1 MIERLPWSLSVL
13 ISRWRNRFRYLLA
26 AHRVYRNWWAWTLPK
41 FGVGVVLEL
50 RNGLRYLVRARTTD
64 LGTINDAVI
73 NNPYL
78 GGGILKLPK
87 DAVIVDVGANI
98 GDFCIQAAAAC
109 PDGQVFAIEP
119 IAENAS
125 MILVNQLLNGMSNIR
140 VLQAALGARNGEIEM
155 NRAGNAPSAYWGAT
169 GARTEK
175 VRLMSLAEMIR
186 ECKIEAI
193 DLLKLDCEGA
203 EWDILP
209 PCAEILPKVRQIGME
224 FHLSRGWT
232 AEKLASCLR
241 DRGYKV
247 KHTGGGW
254 NGILWATRD
263 DGGSIGSF
271 GNASS

>member
-1 MIERLPWSLSVL
+1 
-13 ISRWRNRFRYLLA
+13 
-26 AHRVYRNWWAWTLPK
+26 
-41 FGVGVVLEL
+41 
-50 RNGLRYLVRARTTD
+50 
-64 LGTINDAVI
+64 
-73 NNPYL
+73 
-78 GGGILKLPK
+78 
-87 DAVIVDVGANI
+87 
-98 GDFCIQAAAAC
+98 
-109 PDGQVFAIEP
+109 
-119 IAENAS
+119 
-125 MILVNQLLNGMSNIR
+125 
-140 VLQAALGARNGEIEM
+140 M

-186 ECKIEAI
+186 ERKIEAI